1 LNLNGNLNFEFGNNG
16 ERNKKEKELVGLP
29 SSLLGPIE
37 QPTHPRGPSTL
48 HRVCCQLTCGP
59 RPTATSAPFLWLVG
73 STRQC
78 ARYMP
83 RAPKYRRHAGPAGQH
98 LARAVVG
105 LLCASDQ
112 DPFASLST
120 LLFLFSGMH
129 QRNDSSEDRA
139 GTSTTSPAA
148 AELPA
153 CPYNRVVLA
162 TTALKPYRKAVA
174 ERS

>member
-1 LNLNGNLNFEFGNNG
+1 
-16 ERNKKEKELVGLP
+16 
-29 SSLLGPIE
+29 
-37 QPTHPRGPSTL
+37 
-48 HRVCCQLTCGP
+48 
-59 RPTATSAPFLWLVG
+59 
-73 STRQC
+73 
-78 ARYMP
+78 M
-83 RAPKYRRHAGPAGQH
+83 GPAGQH

-139 GTSTTSPAA
+139 GTSTTSLAA
-148 AELPA
+148 AALPA

-162 TTALKPYRKAVA
+162 TTTPKPYRKAVA